1 MYVEHWISTIGLL
14 LVLSEGDPLLSG
26 GILIPEKP
34 TGLPFF
40 FLFKFLVFIFGF
52 DLKQRIV
59 DLGSKRPEV
68 KTLKRES
75 VSFYCYGIKRV
86 SGLAFIT
93 LFQAFLSQVW
103 SPVGKNYFS
112 LASITS
118 ISPIPLYLPLSSY
131 QNLKTFISYFYHI
144 KVLGGGS
151 QNKFVTYINFISHR
165 HLHHQFQHLY
175 K

>member
-1 MYVEHWISTIGLL
+1 MYVEHWIATIGLL

-34 TGLPFF
+34 TGLHFF
-40 FLFKFLVFIFGF
+40 FFKFLVFIFGF
-52 DLKQRIV
+52 DIKQRIV

-103 SPVGKNYFS
+103 SPVGKNYFL

-118 ISPIPLYLPLSSY
+118 ISPISLHLPLSSWLSKSKDIY
-131 QNLKTFISYFYHI
+131 QLFLSY
-144 KVLGGGS
+144 
-151 QNKFVTYINFISHR
+151 
-165 HLHHQFQHLY
+165 
-175 K
+175 